1 MVLRLDEEIDNADW
15 TKGTWDLPYKDVESL
30 RAFLKRSGMS
40 VAHFKTL
47 PVYRRN
53 VVKRAFRWLRGL

>member
-1 MVLRLDEEIDNADW
+1 MILRLDEDLDNADW

-40 VAHFKTL
+40 VEHFKTL
-47 PVYRRN
+47 PIYRFN
-53 VVKRAFRWLRGL
+53 VRKKNYRWLRSL